1 MTHENTSTTSGSHE
15 GSGAGHVT
23 SRLGPLLCW
32 AVVFADIGTSVYY
45 TPGILY
51 RQVGAAA
58 GLLVTLTMIVFL
70 LLAVKYAEVS
80 ARFPEGGGVVT
91 VASRGIN
98 PCSTCRRSAMSWAGE
113 YGDCHRGSTRL
124 SGGS

>member
-1 MTHENTSTTSGSHE
+1 VTREHTPASSGTSE
-15 GSGAGHVT
+15 GSSAGHAG

-58 GLLVTLTMIVFL
+58 GLFVTLTMIVFL

-80 ARFPEGGGVVT
+80 TRFP
-91 VASRGIN
+91 RG
-98 PCSTCRRSAMSWAGE
+98 RRRRHCGE
-113 YGDCHRGSTRL
+113 QGNQSLGWRGRRDVHPRRL
-124 SGGS
+124 LQPGGSCAR